1 MHKPDK
7 NEEIFYKDQSLTG
20 KFRIIKE
27 IDKEHEIEVRKE
39 LELSRNIDE
48 KKQEDKSFI
57 ADNSFDE
64 VINTKVRHDGK
75 TITCDR
81 GVQAF
86 IPQSVTPD
94 IRKCNKISEEVQ
106 NVSVTKTGVVSYTYQ
121 KSLKQENH
129 SKKP

>member
-1 MHKPDK
+1 MPALTFRRITNNDLLDIGEKKMHKPDK

-27 IDKEHEIEVRKE
+27 IDEEHEIEVCKE

-64 VINTKVRHDGK
+64 VTNTNVIHDGK
-75 TITCDR
+75 KITCD
-81 GVQAF
+81 
-86 IPQSVTPD
+86 
-94 IRKCNKISEEVQ
+94 
-106 NVSVTKTGVVSYTYQ
+106 
-121 KSLKQENH
+121 
-129 SKKP
+129 